1 MKQDPSRR
9 QLVSGLLAS
18 ALATRLS
25 AASPAS
31 VTARALAAPG
41 GSPAPGTAAA
51 AGTAART
58 LVIGAT
64 GRLGRL
70 IVGELHARG
79 DAVRGL
85 ARDAA
90 RAGAA
95 FPGGVEIA
103 VGDLRDPASLAA
115 ALADVSHVVFA
126 ASASGGGVGENTPE
140 NVDYGGVAALLRVLG
155 ERRLRQFLLI
165 SSAAVTQRLHPHN
178 LWKDILLWKF
188 RSEELLRASGQP
200 YTILRPCGLR
210 SYPGGARSI
219 QCAQGDHFAFGYVI
233 ARDDA
238 ARVCAAAVAAPAA
251 LRKTFEAYNDDAP
264 AAALEAQFAALHEDP
279 AASAA

>member
-1 MKQDPSRR
+1 MKERAPRMKQDPSRR
-9 QLVSGLLAS
+9 RLLSGLLA
-18 ALATRLS
+18 
-25 AASPAS
+25 
-31 VTARALAAPG
+31 G
-41 GSPAPGTAAA
+41 AAA
-51 AGTAART
+51 AALARSPVAAAEDDAARV
-58 LVIGAT
+58 LVVGAT

-70 IVGELHARG
+70 IVGELRARG
-79 DAVRGL
+79 LAVRAL

-90 RAGAA
+90 RARGA
-95 FPGGVEIA
+95 FPDGVEIA
-103 VGDLRDPASLAA
+103 VGDLRDPASLAG
-115 ALADVSHVVFA
+115 ALVEASHVVFA
-126 ASASGGGVGENTPE
+126 ASASGGGAGENSPE

-155 ERRLRQFLLI
+155 ERRLRQFLLV

-233 ARDDA
+233 AREDA
-238 ARVCAAAVAAPAA
+238 ARVCAAAVAAPVA
-251 LRKTFEAYNDDAP
+251 LRKTFEAYNHDSP
-264 AAALEAQFAALHEDP
+264 AVALDMQFAALHEDAP
-279 AASAA
+279 ASDGT